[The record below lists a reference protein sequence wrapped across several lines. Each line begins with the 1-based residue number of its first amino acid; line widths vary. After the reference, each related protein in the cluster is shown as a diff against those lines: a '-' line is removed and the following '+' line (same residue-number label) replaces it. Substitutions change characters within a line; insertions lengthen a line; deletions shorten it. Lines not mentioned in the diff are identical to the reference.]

1 MTRESGW
8 IKGTQ
13 KTNVFQENMMCI
25 SGYSIS
31 KDNSSLNIES
41 KFGFVNKLGEVLID
55 TRTGN

>member
-1 MTRESGW
+1 
-8 IKGTQ
+8 
-13 KTNVFQENMMCI
+13 MMCI